1 MVMDVELLAA
11 AKADL
16 ERLRRISERYLL
28 NTHLN
33 AYSTEDRREVK
44 SLQANLKVYADN
56 LRQAKRPP

>member
-1 MVMDVELLAA
+1 MDMELLAA

-16 ERLRRISERYLL
+16 ERIRLISEQYLP